1 MAKTNFFT
9 ALQVGDRRSP
19 LRKSRNSYRHP
30 MRARCACP
38 AAVILERSEESRQ
51 GYAFDDRGGGFCEAL
66 REYNKS
72 QKFPYRQKR
81 AALNAA
87 ISAFKTALF
96 RLMYSYFTVNFVFY
110 A

>member
-1 MAKTNFFT
+1 MLLPWRLPVSLRFGHARGLT
-9 ALQVGDRRSP
+9 AHWAVIQYPRAASLPYAFR
-19 LRKSRNSYRHP
+19 LR
-30 MRARCACP
+30 P

-51 GYAFDDRGGGFCEAL
+51 GNAFDDRGGGFCEAL

-96 RLMYSYFTVNFVFY
+96 V
-110 A
+110 